1 MAFGLICQRFVLTQ
15 CTLISQESKSSRKFL
30 SLLVLFLC
38 QIKWFFR
45 CGLSF
50 FPLVYQ
56 MKEKKTASRSSFY
69 NHITLWIKQTTFLSH
84 LWILLAIFIC
94 ICIVFVLCART
105 YTLFFIQD
113 FFFASSS
120 ISFDSSF
127 VLHAITHIHFMFWLK
142 KKTQR
147 YNNND
152 TKHRTTECIF

>member
-30 SLLVLFLC
+30 SLLVVFLC

-56 MKEKKTASRSSFY
+56 MKEKQTASRSSFY

-113 FFFASSS
+113 FFFC
-120 ISFDSSF
+120 IIKYFIWFIFCFTCDYTHTF
-127 VLHAITHIHFMFWLK
+127 HVLFE